1 MRRGMAFSSIFL
13 LLVGLEMSTEGL
25 SLVLSRLRSGVMA
38 IAGDA
43 PLHVSEARFAMG
55 VGFLLLGLA
64 LWLLLVWS
72 SGHRRDVATVGGTCP
87 QCGNR
92 TRRVKRKEWQRILS
106 LVTGEHLT
114 RRHCDTCGWSG
125 FTSSQRNSRSRV

>member
-13 LLVGLEMSTEGL
+13 LVVGLEMSTEGL
-25 SLVLSRLRSGVMA
+25 SLILSRLRSGTVA
-38 IAGDA
+38 IMSHG
-43 PLHVSEARFAMG
+43 PLPVSEARFAMG
-55 VGFLLLGLA
+55 VAFLLLGLA
-64 LWLLLVWS
+64 LWLLLIWS

-92 TRRVKRKEWQRILS
+92 TRRVKRKEWQRILA
-106 LVTGEHLT
+106 VIMGEHLT

-125 FTSSQRNSRSRV
+125 LSSTH

>member
-1 MRRGMAFSSIFL
+1 MRRGMAFASIFL
-13 LLVGLEMSTEGL
+13 LVFGLEMSTEGL
-25 SLVLSRLRSGVMA
+25 SLVLSRLRSGISA
-38 IAGDA
+38 ILSDA
-43 PLHVSEARFAMG
+43 PLHVSEPRFAAG
-55 VGFLLLGLA
+55 VAFLLLGLA

-72 SGHRRDVATVGGTCP
+72 AGHRRDVATVGGTCP

-106 LVTGEHLT
+106 LVIGEHLS

-125 FTSSQRNSRSRV
+125 LSAQH

>member
-1 MRRGMAFSSIFL
+1 MRRGMAFSSLFL
-13 LLVGLEMSTEGL
+13 LLVGVEMSTEGL
-25 SLVLSRLRSGVMA
+25 SLIVSRLRSGV
-38 IAGDA
+38 IALMSEA

-55 VGFLLLGLA
+55 VSFILLAVG

-72 SGHRRDVATVGGTCP
+72 AGRHGDVATVGGTCP

-92 TRRVKRKEWQRILS
+92 TRRVKRRGWQRLLS

-125 FTSSQRNSRSRV
+125 LSSNR